1 MARAIWSGVLSF
13 GLVTVPVSLYTAIE
27 DHTTHFRLLQRGTS
41 DRVRN
46 KRVNERTGRE
56 VPFEN
61 TVKGYPLGDE
71 EEGAEYVVVEREE
84 LDRIA
89 PGKSQLV
96 EISGFVDLNDVE
108 PVYFDR
114 TYYLG
119 PRGKEYVKVYQ
130 LLRTALE
137 RSNRAGIATFVMRSK
152 QYLTAVRAQPGVLVL
167 QTMHW
172 ADEIRD
178 PQETVPGLPE
188 GMDLSGKE
196 SGKEVDLALRLI
208 DGLSVDWNPEEYRD
222 TYEEKVAELVEAKRQ
237 GEETAVAQAPPEATN
252 VVDLMQALQASI
264 DRAGERAGGKGRKKA
279 AGGSPSAVRK
289 AKREAGPELRRMKKE
304 ELYERATE
312 IGVPGRSRMNR
323 EELIDAL
330 SKATRR
336 KKAA

>member
-13 GLVTVPVSLYTAIE
+13 GLVTVPVSLYTAVE

-46 KRVNERTGRE
+46 KRVNERTGKE
-56 VPFEN
+56 VRFED

-71 EEGAEYVVVEREE
+71 DDGEYVVVEREE

-96 EISGFVDLNDVE
+96 EISGFVDLDDVE

-119 PRGKEYVKVYQ
+119 PRGKEYEKVYQ
-130 LLRTALE
+130 LLCSALE
-137 RSNRAGIATFVMRSK
+137 KSNRAGIATFVMRSK
-152 QYLTAVRAQPGVLVL
+152 QYLTAVRAESGVLVL

-178 PQETVPGLPE
+178 PHEALPGLPE
-188 GMDLSGKE
+188 SVSVSGKE
-196 SGKEVDLALRLI
+196 LDLALRLI
-208 DGLSVDWNPEEYRD
+208 DGLAVGWKPEDYRD
-222 TYEEKVAELVEAKRQ
+222 TYEEKVEQLVEAKRQ
-237 GEETAVAQAPPEATN
+237 GEEIAVAEEPPEATN
-252 VVDLMQALQASI
+252 VVDLMQALEASI
-264 DRAGERAGGKGRKKA
+264 DRAGAKSGGKKRRKA
-279 AGGSPSAVRK
+279 ARGGPSSVKTVKAVK
-289 AKREAGPELRRMKKE
+289 KSEPEPELRKLKKE

-330 SKATRR
+330 SKAPRR

>member
-1 MARAIWSGVLSF
+1 
-13 GLVTVPVSLYTAIE
+13 
-27 DHTTHFRLLQRGTS
+27 
-41 DRVRN
+41 
-46 KRVNERTGRE
+46 
-56 VPFEN
+56 
-61 TVKGYPLGDE
+61 
-71 EEGAEYVVVEREE
+71 
-84 LDRIA
+84 
-89 PGKSQLV
+89 
-96 EISGFVDLNDVE
+96 
-108 PVYFDR
+108 
-114 TYYLG
+114 
-119 PRGKEYVKVYQ
+119 
-130 LLRTALE
+130 
-137 RSNRAGIATFVMRSK
+137 
-152 QYLTAVRAQPGVLVL
+152 
-167 QTMHW
+167 MHW

-208 DGLSVDWNPEEYRD
+208 DGLSVDWSPEEYRD

-237 GEETAVAQAPPEATN
+237 GEEIAVAEEPPGATN

-264 DRAGERAGGKGRKKA
+264 DRAGERAGGKRRKKA
-279 AGGSPSAVRK
+279 AGGSPSAVRKPTPVRK

-330 SKATRR
+330 GKATRR

>member
-1 MARAIWSGVLSF
+1 MARPIWSGVLSF

-27 DHTTHFRLLQRGTS
+27 DHTTHFRQLQRGTS
-41 DRVRN
+41 VRVRN
-46 KRVNERTGRE
+46 KRVNERTGKE
-56 VPFEN
+56 VRFEDI
-61 TVKGYPLGDE
+61 VKGYPPPGDE
-71 EEGAEYVVVEREE
+71 EEDGEYVVVEREE

-119 PRGKEYVKVYQ
+119 PRGKEYAKVYQ

-152 QYLTAVRAQPGVLVL
+152 QYLTAVRAQPEVLVL

-172 ADEIRD
+172 ADEIRA
-178 PQETVPGLPE
+178 PHQAVPGLPE
-188 GMDLSGKE
+188 SVDLSD
-196 SGKEVDLALRLI
+196 KEVDLALRLI

-237 GEETAVAQAPPEATN
+237 GEEIAVAEEPPEATN

-264 DRAGERAGGKGRKKA
+264 DRAGEKSGGKRHKKA
-279 AGGSPSAVRK
+279 ARGSPPGARTPK
-289 AKREAGPELRRMKKE
+289 PEPGPELKKMKKE

-312 IGVPGRSRMNR
+312 IGVPGRSRMTR

>member
-46 KRVNERTGRE
+46 KRVNERTGKE
-56 VPFEN
+56 VRFEDIA
-61 TVKGYPLGDE
+61 KGYPLGDE
-71 EEGAEYVVVEREE
+71 EEDAEYVVVEREE

-96 EISGFVDLNDVE
+96 EISGFVDLDDVE

-119 PRGKEYVKVYQ
+119 PRGKEYAKVYQ

-137 RSNRAGIATFVMRSK
+137 KSNRAGIATFVMRSK
-152 QYLTAVRAQPGVLVL
+152 QYLTAVRAQPDVLVL

-178 PQETVPGLPE
+178 PHETVPGLPE
-188 GMDLSGKE
+188 SVDLSGKE
-196 SGKEVDLALRLI
+196 VDMALRLM
-208 DGLSVDWNPEEYRD
+208 DGLAVDWNPEDYRD

-237 GEETAVAQAPPEATN
+237 GEEIAVAEEPPEATN
-252 VVDLMQALQASI
+252 VVDLMQVLQASI
-264 DRAGERAGGKGRKKA
+264 DRAGEKAGGKRRKKTA
-279 AGGSPSAVRK
+279 RGTPSA
-289 AKREAGPELRRMKKE
+289 AKKSKPEPEPEKDLRNLKKE